1 MNRVISL
8 KKESMDKETFDKL
21 YEDPRIVLD
30 VNDLTFAYNAKKNP
44 KPTLENVTID
54 IHGAQLLSILGPNGV
69 GKSTFIH
76 CLNKILDPTAGS
88 VTINE
93 YPVSNIP
100 LKEMARLTG
109 YVPYSANDSFPLTVT
124 DTILMGRHPHS
135 KMGSLDDDLK
145 IVEETMKLI
154 GIEDLADRLF
164 NELSAGQ
171 HQKVMLARGLAQ
183 QPRILFLDEPTSNL
197 DIKYQ
202 LEITRLLKKLSREK
216 NMLVVMISHD
226 INIAAKYSDNVM
238 VLLNGGIYDAGKP
251 PDVITVEMLKDVYGV
266 DAMIIDDHSRPHM
279 IMVDNSEAI
288 SDNGDYGISVP
299 HISKENHIDDNSV
312 SGTVNS
318 ISSVR

>member
-1 MNRVISL
+1 MNRILTL
-8 KKESMDKETFDKL
+8 KKETTDPDTFEKI
-21 YEDPRIVLD
+21 YKDPRIILD

-44 KPTLENVTID
+44 RPTLRDISID
-54 IHGAQLLSILGPNGV
+54 IRGAQLLSILGPNGV

-76 CLNKILDPTAGS
+76 CLNKILEPTAGS
-88 VTINE
+88 VLINDF
-93 YPVSNIP
+93 PVSDIP

-145 IVEETMKLI
+145 IVEETLKLI
-154 GIEDLADRLF
+154 GIEDLADRFF

-202 LEITRLLKKLSREK
+202 LEITRLLKRLSREK
-216 NMLVVMISHD
+216 DMLVVMISHD

-238 VLLNGGIYDAGKP
+238 VLLDGGIYDAGNP
-251 PDVITVEMLKDVYGV
+251 ADVITEQMLKTVYGV
-266 DAMIIDDHSRPHM
+266 DATIIDDHSRPHM
-279 IMVDNSEAI
+279 IMVDNSEEI
-288 SDNGDYGISVP
+288 PEGGDHSISVP
-299 HISKENHIDDNSV
+299 HTAKGAHTTETPI
-312 SGTVNS
+312 SGTVDPTTS
-318 ISSVR
+318 E